1 MAKTTSTSTSKC
13 RSCKR
18 VVKDDDESGIACD
31 NCSGWF
37 HGSCAG
43 LSKDDV
49 SAMGRISGCL
59 WICTSC
65 RNDDV
70 FQSEAK
76 LTSLSATKEIKISV
90 NSIQN
95 SLIEIKKSV
104 LEPLKVATK
113 AHPSGDSTT
122 SREIL
127 ISGLVE
133 QKGDFH
139 SSFEADDSKLQ
150 EVFQHIGEPTLSIE
164 ATRRLGRPQR
174 DSNRPRPLLIRFTS
188 EWDARKCLS
197 KGYKLKT
204 YNAPVYISKSLN
216 KEEQATRRKL
226 LEKRYQMINVE
237 KVPKEELRIRGLKLL
252 RNGAEVN
259 DQN

>member
-1 MAKTTSTSTSKC
+1 MINLLNSFRLYGKNNFNFNIQVSILQEGGERRRRIC
-13 RSCKR
+13 HCLRQLY
-18 VVKDDDESGIACD
+18 

-49 SAMGRISGCL
+49 AAMGRISGCL

-113 AHPSGDSTT
+113 APPSGDSTT
-122 SREIL
+122 FREIL
-127 ISGLVE
+127 ISRLVE

-197 KGYKLKT
+197 KGYKLK
-204 YNAPVYISKSLN
+204 NLQCASLHI
-216 KEEQATRRKL
+216 EIAQ
-226 LEKRYQMINVE
+226 
-237 KVPKEELRIRGLKLL
+237 
-252 RNGAEVN
+252 
-259 DQN
+259 